1 MLIKYFKFDKLNRMQ
16 KGLVLSGLF
25 LQGLSL
31 ILFIGVLI
39 GFFNFEDFDF
49 FGHSGI
55 RTIAAIA
62 VMGCLS
68 AAIGLNDINEE

>member
-1 MLIKYFKFDKLNRMQ
+1 MLIKYFKFNKLSKIQ
-16 KGLVLSGLF
+16 KGLLLFGLF
-25 LQGLSL
+25 MQGLSL

-39 GFFNFEDFDF
+39 GIFNFEDFDI

-62 VMGCLS
+62 VMGCLL
-68 AAIGLNDINEE
+68 AAIGLNDIKEE

>member
-1 MLIKYFKFDKLNRMQ
+1 MLMKFFKFDQLNRIQ
-16 KGLVLSGLF
+16 KGLVLFGLF
-25 LQGLSL
+25 LQGISL

>member
-1 MLIKYFKFDKLNRMQ
+1 MLLKFFKFDQLNSIQ

-55 RTIAAIA
+55 RTIAAVA
-62 VMGCLS
+62 VMGCLL
-68 AAIGLNDINEE
+68 AAIGFNDINEE

>member
-1 MLIKYFKFDKLNRMQ
+1 MKFFKFDQLNSIQ

-55 RTIAAIA
+55 RTIAAVA
-62 VMGCLS
+62 VMGCLL
-68 AAIGLNDINEE
+68 AAIGFNDINEE

>member
-1 MLIKYFKFDKLNRMQ
+1 MKFFKFDQLNRIQ

-39 GFFNFEDFDF
+39 GFFNFEDLDF

-55 RTIAAIA
+55 RTLAAIA

>member
-1 MLIKYFKFDKLNRMQ
+1 MLKKFFKFDQLNNIQ
-16 KGLVLSGLF
+16 KGLVFFGLF

-55 RTIAAIA
+55 RTIAAVA

-68 AAIGLNDINEE
+68 AAIGFNDINEE

>member
-1 MLIKYFKFDKLNRMQ
+1 M
-16 KGLVLSGLF
+16 
-25 LQGLSL
+25 QGLSL

-39 GFFNFEDFDF
+39 GIFNFEDFDI

-62 VMGCLS
+62 VMGCLL
-68 AAIGLNDINEE
+68 AAIGLNDIKEE

>member
-1 MLIKYFKFDKLNRMQ
+1 MLIKFFKFDKLNRIQ
-16 KGLVLSGLF
+16 KGMVLSGLF

>member
-1 MLIKYFKFDKLNRMQ
+1 MLKKFFKFDQLNNIQ
-16 KGLVLSGLF
+16 KGLVFFGLF

-55 RTIAAIA
+55 RTIAAVA
-62 VMGCLS
+62 VMGCLL
-68 AAIGLNDINEE
+68 AAIGFNDINEE

>member
-1 MLIKYFKFDKLNRMQ
+1 MLIKFFKFDQLNRIQ

-39 GFFNFEDFDF
+39 GFFNFEDFDL

>member
-1 MLIKYFKFDKLNRMQ
+1 MLKKFFKFDQLNNIQ
-16 KGLVLSGLF
+16 KGLVFFGLF